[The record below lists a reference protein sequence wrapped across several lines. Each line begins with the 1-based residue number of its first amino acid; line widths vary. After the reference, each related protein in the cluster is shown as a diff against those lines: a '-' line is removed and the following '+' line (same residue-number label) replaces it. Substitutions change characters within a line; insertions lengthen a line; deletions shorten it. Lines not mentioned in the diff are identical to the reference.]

1 MIQAIS
7 KCRLG
12 SDLYIERR
20 PCIMRSSRQ
29 MLPQPTAAAASM
41 LKELSIRNFAIIDDL
56 QIQFEPGLTILSG
69 ETGAGKSIIINA
81 VNLILGSRASAEMIR
96 TGADS
101 AEIEAL
107 FDPDAGSPAIRAA
120 RDAGYDA
127 SDGLVVRRVI
137 SRAEGNRVYVNGR
150 LATLQVLSAVTENLA
165 SISGQHA
172 HQGLLKEDQ
181 HLLILDRFAGL
192 LPQREAV
199 SALFHDL
206 LPQLK
211 KLADLKARRAR
222 QTELTEL
229 LEFQQREIAAAGI
242 QPAEDRELEQERLR
256 LKNAETLYE
265 TVQRSIESLYGGSGS
280 ALEQLTQVRRDLEKM
295 ARFDPALMPRS
306 EACAEIGYRVEDLV
320 DALRAY
326 LKSLDI
332 NAGRLEKIEE
342 RLDLLNRLKRK
353 YGGSLEAVQAKLAE
367 STADLAAIETL
378 GAEIE
383 ASQNLLRELHTRIEK
398 QAFALSKKRREA
410 AKRFQAKVAQELS
423 RLKMPGTEFGV
434 NLELTAAG
442 EDADPFLA
450 AGSSALSESGIDRAV
465 FTIAPNVGEELKP
478 LASIASGGELSRVVL
493 ALKSI
498 LAATESVAT
507 IVFDEVDAGI
517 GGAVAEVVGH
527 QLAQLSR
534 HHQVICITHLPQ
546 IAKFGDHHFRISKHV
561 AEGRTRTTI
570 TRLAPDS
577 RTREIARML
586 GGEKI
591 TRVTLEHA
599 KELLQK

>member
-1 MIQAIS
+1 
-7 KCRLG
+7 
-12 SDLYIERR
+12 
-20 PCIMRSSRQ
+20 
-29 MLPQPTAAAASM
+29 M

-101 AEIEAL
+101 AEVEAL
-107 FDPDAGSPAIRAA
+107 FHPDPQSPAVQAA
-120 RDAGYDA
+120 RDAGYAA

-137 SRAEGNRVYVNGR
+137 SRSEGNRVYVNGR
-150 LATLQVLSAVTENLA
+150 LASLQVLAAVTENLA

-192 LPQREAV
+192 LPLREAV
-199 SALFHDL
+199 SALFHDI

-211 KLADLKARRAR
+211 KLAELKARQAR
-222 QTELTEL
+222 QAELVAL
-229 LEFQQREIAAAGI
+229 LEFQQREIAAAAI
-242 QPAEDRELEQERLR
+242 QPNEDRELEQERLR
-256 LKNAETLYE
+256 LKNAAILYE
-265 TVQRSIESLYGGSGS
+265 AVQRGIESLYSASGS
-280 ALEQLTQVRRDLEKM
+280 ALEQLTQARRDLEKV
-295 ARFDPALMPRS
+295 ARFDPALTTRS
-306 EACAEIGYRVEDLV
+306 EACAEIGYRVEELV
-320 DALRAY
+320 SGLRTY

-332 NAGRLEKIEE
+332 DSGRLEKVEE

-353 YGGSLEAVQAKLAE
+353 YGGSLEAVQEKLAE
-367 STADLAAIETL
+367 STADLAAMDTIA
-378 GAEIE
+378 AEIE
-383 ASQNLLRELHTRIEK
+383 AVRKLLGELHARIEE
-398 QAFALSKKRREA
+398 QAVVLSKKRREA
-410 AKRFQAKVAQELS
+410 AQRFQTEVVRELS

-434 NLELTAAG
+434 DLTLAAAGADTHPFLTAG
-442 EDADPFLA
+442 T
-450 AGSSALSESGIDRAV
+450 SALSDSGIDRAV
-465 FTIAPNVGEELKP
+465 FMMAPNVGEELRP

-507 IVFDEVDAGI
+507 IIFDEVDAGI
-517 GGAVAEVVGH
+517 GGAVAEVVGRK
-527 QLAQLSR
+527 LAALAH

-546 IAKFGDHHFRISKHV
+546 IARFGDHHFRISKRV
-561 AEGRTRTTI
+561 AAGRTRTAI
-570 TRLAPDS
+570 ARLEPGE

-599 KELLQK
+599 RELLKK

>member
-1 MIQAIS
+1 
-7 KCRLG
+7 
-12 SDLYIERR
+12 
-20 PCIMRSSRQ
+20 
-29 MLPQPTAAAASM
+29 M

-101 AEIEAL
+101 AEVEAL
-107 FDPDAGSPAIRAA
+107 FQPDPQSPAVQAA
-120 RDAGYDA
+120 RDAGYEA

-137 SRAEGNRVYVNGR
+137 SRSEGNRVYVNGR
-150 LATLQVLSAVTENLA
+150 LAALQVLAAVTENLA

-192 LPQREAV
+192 LPLREAV
-199 SALFHDL
+199 SALFHDI

-211 KLADLKARRAR
+211 KLAELKARQAR
-222 QTELTEL
+222 QAELVAL
-229 LEFQQREIAAAGI
+229 LEFQQREIAAAAVR
-242 QPAEDRELEQERLR
+242 PAEDRELEQERLR
-256 LKNAETLYE
+256 LKNAAILYE
-265 TVQRSIESLYGGSGS
+265 AVQRGIESLYSASGS
-280 ALEQLTQVRRDLEKM
+280 ALEQLTQARRDLEKV
-295 ARFDPALMPRS
+295 ARFDPALTTRA
-306 EACAEIGYRVEDLV
+306 EACAEIGYRVEELV
-320 DALRAY
+320 SGLRAD

-332 NAGRLEKIEE
+332 DSGRLEKVEE

-353 YGGSLEAVQAKLAE
+353 YGGSLEAVQEKLAE
-367 STADLAAIETL
+367 STADLAAMETIA
-378 GAEIE
+378 AEIQ
-383 ASQNLLRELHTRIEK
+383 AVQDLLRELHARIEE
-398 QAFALSKKRREA
+398 QAVLLSKKRRDA
-410 AKRFQAKVAQELS
+410 AQRFQTEVVRELS

-434 NLELTAAG
+434 DLTPAAAG
-442 EDADPFLA
+442 ADTHPFLA
-450 AGSSALSESGIDRAV
+450 AGASALSDSGIDRAV
-465 FTIAPNVGEELKP
+465 FMIAPNVGEELRP

-507 IVFDEVDAGI
+507 IIFDEVDAGI
-517 GGAVAEVVGH
+517 GGAVAEVVGRKLAV
-527 QLAQLSR
+527 LAQ

-546 IAKFGDHHFRISKHV
+546 IARFGDHHFRISKRV
-561 AEGRTRTTI
+561 AAGRTRTAI
-570 TRLAPDS
+570 ARLEPGE

-599 KELLQK
+599 RELLKK